1 MIQRR
6 KVIIGTLGVA
16 ATATAAGCSAHASA
30 SSGNAVWTNPVAD
43 NQAASPG
50 ASAPTESASAVQLTV
65 TPADKATGVD
75 LTKPITVAAASGTLQ
90 SVTVTTGKTKVA
102 GAVQSDGTWTSTG
115 DLDYS
120 KTYKVVVKATDSA
133 GTASEQT
140 STFTTVK
147 PKNIAR
153 ITFQANGLNA
163 LKAGGTY
170 GAGQP
175 VIVAFSHPVDKELAE
190 KAIEITTSP
199 KVEGKFHWV
208 SNSIVHWRPAKYWTA
223 GSTVKVSVNVLGK
236 ELGKGVYGDR
246 NASANFRIGRQ
257 LIAIADSRTH
267 ITKVMIDG
275 KVVRTMKSSF
285 GMGGTTKGA
294 QGQEINFWTAGGPHV
309 VLSKELWHTMNSSSY
324 GVTDPSNPYYYGDD
338 KVQYCTRISYSGEFL
353 HAAPWNHSLGVANK
367 SHGCINLSVEDAK
380 WVYENFMVGDVVD
393 VKNSPRTLGLTNGLG
408 DWTVSYDKYGN

>member
-30 SSGNAVWTNPVAD
+30 STGNAVWTDPVAD
-43 NQAASPG
+43 N
-50 ASAPTESASAVQLTV
+50 ESASTAAAPAASAVALTV
-65 TPADKATGVD
+65 TPADKATGVA
-75 LTKPITVAAASGTLQ
+75 LTKPITVAAQDGTLQ
-90 SVTVTTGKTKVA
+90 TVTVTAGKTKIA
-102 GAVQSDGTWTSTG
+102 GTLGSDGTWTSTD
-115 DLDYS
+115 DLDYN
-120 KTYKVVVKATDSA
+120 KTYKVVVKAADGS

-140 STFTTVK
+140 STFTTLK
-147 PKNIAR
+147 PKSIAHV
-153 ITFQANGLNA
+153 TFQANALNS

-175 VIVAFSHPVDKELAE
+175 VIVAFSKAVDKEVAE
-190 KAIEITTSP
+190 KAIQVTTSP
-199 KVEGKFHWV
+199 SVEGKFYWV
-208 SNSIVHWRPAKYWTA
+208 SSSIVHWRPAKYWTA
-223 GSTVKVSVNVLGK
+223 GTTVKVSVKGLGAN
-236 ELGKGVYGDR
+236 LGKGVYGEK
-246 NASANFRIGRQ
+246 NTSASFKIGRQ

-267 ITKVMIDG
+267 VTKVYIDG

-309 VLSKELWHTMNSSSY
+309 VLSKEDWHTMNSSSY
-324 GVTDPSNPYYYGDD
+324 GVTDPNNPYYYGDD
-338 KVQYCTRISYSGEFL
+338 KVQWCTRISYSGEFL

-367 SHGCINLSVEDAK
+367 SHGCINLSVADAK
-380 WVYENFMVGDVVD
+380 WVFDNFMVGDVVD

-408 DWTVSYDKYGN
+408 DWTVSYDKYGH

>member
-30 SSGNAVWTNPVAD
+30 DSGGTVWTNPVAD
-43 NQAASPG
+43 NQAAPG
-50 ASAPTESASAVQLTV
+50 ASAPVESAPVVQLTV
-65 TPADKATGVD
+65 TPADKATGVA
-75 LTKPITVAAASGTLQ
+75 LTKPIVVAAQSGTLQ

-102 GAVQSDGTWTSTG
+102 GALQSDGTWASTG
-115 DLDYS
+115 ELDYN
-120 KTYKVVVKATDSA
+120 KTYKVVVKAADSA
-133 GTASEQT
+133 GTASEQA
-140 STFTTVK
+140 STFTTIK
-147 PKNIAR
+147 PKQIAR
-153 ITFQANGLNA
+153 ITFQANGLNS
-163 LKAGGTY
+163 LKSGGTY

-175 VIVAFSHPVDKELAE
+175 VIVAFSHTVDKELAE

-208 SNSIVHWRPAKYWTA
+208 SNTIVHWRPAKYWTA
-223 GSTVKVSVNVLGK
+223 GSSIKVSVDVLGK

-246 NASANFRIGRQ
+246 NASASFKIGRQ

-324 GVTDPSNPYYYGDD
+324 GVTDPNNPYYYGDD

-353 HAAPWNHSLGVANK
+353 HAAPWNHQLGVANK

-408 DWTVSYDKYGN
+408 DWTVSFDKYGN